1 MRTNKCG
8 LSISFVI
15 VLVAVVLALPS
26 MMLGQTAAAKSSGGE
41 GTFATRWSVQVDQVD
56 PGNLELA
63 YSFQLAI
70 YENLIE
76 ELKKTKQFQQV
87 IRDGDL
93 KANEV
98 PHLRMLKTTV
108 EKYTPGSE
116 TRRAVTT
123 VSGAT
128 KLTVRTQLVTR
139 EGKVILERTVNGE
152 VRFFGSNMRATHNLA
167 KNIARAI
174 KQSSRNEVNQ
184 PAAALAASS
193 ELRICDIRS
202 TLNWDEEDR

>member
-1 MRTNKCG
+1 MRTSKCG
-8 LSISFVI
+8 LSISFVT
-15 VLVAVVLALPS
+15 VRVAVVLALPS
-26 MMLGQTAAAKSSGGE
+26 MMLGQTATAKPSGGD
-41 GTFATRWSVQVDQVD
+41 GTSGTHWSIQVDQVD

-70 YENLIE
+70 YENLVE
-76 ELKKTKQFQQV
+76 ELKKTKQFQEV

-98 PHLRMLKTTV
+98 PYLLMLKTTV

-174 KQSSRNEVNQ
+174 KQSSRNEVERH
-184 PAAALAASS
+184 AAALAGQ
-193 ELRICDIRS
+193 L
-202 TLNWDEEDR
+202 

>member
-1 MRTNKCG
+1 MKTSKCG
-8 LSISFVI
+8 LSIASVIALAAVTFVFPGT
-15 VLVAVVLALPS
+15 LP
-26 MMLGQTAAAKSSGGE
+26 GQTAAAKSSGGD
-41 GTFATRWSVQVDQVD
+41 GSSATRWSILVDQVD
-56 PGNLELA
+56 PGNMELSN
-63 YSFQLAI
+63 SFQIAI

-87 IRDGDL
+87 FRDGDL

-98 PHLRMLKTTV
+98 RHLLILKTTV

-128 KLTVRTQLVTR
+128 KLTVRSQLATR
-139 EGKVILERTVNGE
+139 EGKVVLERTVNGE

-167 KNIARAI
+167 RNIAKTI
-174 KQSSRNEVNQ
+174 KQSPRADVDQ
-184 PAAALAASS
+184 PAATLAGQ
-193 ELRICDIRS
+193 L
-202 TLNWDEEDR
+202 